1 QSLRQLVLGY
11 WWKVYQGTIGNFQ
24 IGLQYSYTDR
34 KAFAGMGGAPSTSI
48 NMGFI
53 SFRYYPYQR

>member
-1 QSLRQLVLGY
+1 M
-11 WWKVYQGTIGNFQ
+11 YQGPIGNFQ

-34 KAFAGMGGAPSTSI
+34 KAFSGVGGAPSTNI